1 MCVMLMSLTGEA
13 LGTGTIHH
21 EKADDK
27 IRVHETPK
35 LPRSFSKTC
44 LQHRSEEEAGV
55 WQLFQLKHEIK
66 KEHGPV
72 HVDEEC
78 TMAVC
83 IRSTG

>member
-1 MCVMLMSLTGEA
+1 MSFTGKLLILE

-21 EKADDK
+21 ENTDEKKESA
-27 IRVHETPK
+27 RHQNCHVA
-35 LPRSFSKTC
+35 FQATC
-44 LQHRSEEEAGV
+44 LQHRSGEETGV

-83 IRSTG
+83 IR